1 MRKLKFSSAWHLYC
15 LKIETKELGINE
27 NSKFTILFAIFL
39 IGAMGY
45 YVLSFI
51 YNHSK
56 AKISPII
63 EKNINNESNDNT
75 HYELL
80 DAVSDGQFITEV

>member
-1 MRKLKFSSAWHLYC
+1 
-15 LKIETKELGINE
+15 
-27 NSKFTILFAIFL
+27 
-39 IGAMGY
+39 MGY